1 MSRLWYTAPASV
13 WEEALPLGNGR
24 LGGMVYG
31 GILNEKIQ
39 LNEESVW
46 YGWIHRAREV
56 FDSEEGKALKAKW
69 GIPESYAGIG
79 NCILGYPVEEAPAK
93 PRKDGYVIFG

>member
-46 YGWIHRAREV
+46 YGGCIFIVDDDGTVLLRNEKVLRCAVRNGVVYCDGV
-56 FDSEEGKALKAKW
+56 FLTSDAL
-69 GIPESYAGIG
+69 
-79 NCILGYPVEEAPAK
+79 
-93 PRKDGYVIFG
+93 R